1 MNVVCKI
8 EHIKKTMVP
17 PSKEKKVP
25 KNSPLKFFSFCFDIK
40 KKIQLSC
47 HIAVKFHDS
56 HKHEGKKLKKDL
68 SSPFFEGE
76 NIGFY

>member
-1 MNVVCKI
+1 
-8 EHIKKTMVP
+8 MVP

-25 KNSPLKFFSFCFDIK
+25 KNSPPQFFSFFCFDIK
-40 KKIQLSC
+40 KKLQLSC

>member
-1 MNVVCKI
+1 
-8 EHIKKTMVP
+8 MVP
-17 PSKEKKVP
+17 PSKEKKSP
-25 KNSPLKFFSFCFDIK
+25 KIPPSIFFPFRFDIK
-40 KKIQLSC
+40 KLQLSC

>member
-1 MNVVCKI
+1 
-8 EHIKKTMVP
+8 MVP
-17 PSKEKKVP
+17 PSKEKKSP
-25 KNSPLKFFSFCFDIK
+25 KIPLSIFFSFRFDIK
-40 KKIQLSC
+40 KTLQLSC

-56 HKHEGKKLKKDL
+56 HKHEEKKLKKDL